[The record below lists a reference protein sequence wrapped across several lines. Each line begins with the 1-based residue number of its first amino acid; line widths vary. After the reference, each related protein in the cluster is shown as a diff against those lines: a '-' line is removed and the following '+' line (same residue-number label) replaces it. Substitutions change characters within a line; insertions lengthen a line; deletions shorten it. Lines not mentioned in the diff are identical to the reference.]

1 MPRTQTANVGN
12 YDFGAPVAEGV
23 ALKFKTRDNQGGRLT
38 ARFENYG
45 DSDLT
50 VTVQV
55 SADDSTYADTAV
67 ATNGNAVADEV
78 VPPRQHREFEFF
90 LRAGQDNYM
99 RVQALGG
106 VRGLLQLR
114 GDEILIVD
122 QI

>member
-23 ALKFKTRDNQGGRLT
+23 PLKFAARNGGRLT

-50 VTVQV
+50 VTLQV
-55 SADDSTYADTAV
+55 SADDSTYADTA
-67 ATNGNAVADEV
+67 ATPNGSAVADEV
-78 VPPRQHREFEFF
+78 IPPRQYREFQIN
-90 LRAGQDNYM
+90 LREGQDNYL
-99 RVQALGG
+99 RLQALGG

-114 GDEILIVD
+114 GDEALIVD